1 MRWMPYWNSRSDFML
16 WLVLSVLSALFDSL
30 KDVSSKKIL
39 NNVSPEVAAFAN
51 AAFAV
56 PITLLAFL
64 AFESASFDIAFL
76 KISAING
83 MILSVAFLLFMNS
96 LKSTDVSFAVPF
108 TALSPVFMLFL
119 TPILIGERASLNGS
133 AGVVLVALGAYI
145 LNAKGGAGG
154 ALGPVRA
161 AMRDRGVML
170 MICVA
175 FLWSITATVDK
186 MALKHATPLLYITV
200 FYIFTAVWLM
210 INALLKCRKTA
221 AAEIR
226 SNILPLAALGFFWG
240 LSGTAYILAIKSTM
254 VSYVVAVK
262 RMNALFTVLLGAL
275 LFKEKNLRERLLGAV
290 LMVAG
295 VAIISV
301 F

>member
-1 MRWMPYWNSRSDFML
+1 MF
-16 WLVLSVLSALFDSL
+16 WLIPAALSALFDSL

-39 NNVSPEVAAFAN
+39 KNVSPEVAAFAN

-56 PITLLAFL
+56 PVTFLAFL

-76 KISAING
+76 KIAAING
-83 MILSVAFLLFMNS
+83 LILSIAFLLFMKS
-96 LKSTDVSFAVPF
+96 LKSTDVSLAVPF

-119 TPILIGERASLNGS
+119 TPILIGERASLHGS
-133 AGVVLVALGAYI
+133 AGVALVALGAYI
-145 LNAKGGAGG
+145 LNAKGGIGG
-154 ALGPVRA
+154 VLGPIRA

-175 FLWSITATVDK
+175 FLWSITATLDK

-200 FYIFTAVWLM
+200 FYIFTAFWLM
-210 INALLKCRKTA
+210 LNALLRRRKTA
-221 AAEIR
+221 AAELR
-226 SNILPLAALGFFWG
+226 NNFLPLAVLGAFWG
-240 LSGTAYILAIKSTM
+240 LSGTAYIVAIKSSM

-262 RMNALFTVLLGAL
+262 RMNALFTVLFGAF
-275 LFKEKNLRERLLGAV
+275 LFKEKNLRERLLGAA

-295 VAIISV
+295 VVVISV